1 MMSTKTTDR
10 LQEMWDQQEAFM
22 RLLQRKRNFPDFPTD
37 LEAKEGQKFIKSIA
51 QDCMHE
57 LFEAVHLLKNSKDH
71 RATNVDGFDRAAF
84 KEELVDS
91 LHFFFEICIAAGVSM
106 EELYDAYMA
115 KGEINVARIEDG
127 Y

>member
-1 MMSTKTTDR
+1 MTQRTDR
-10 LQEMWDQQEAFM
+10 LQEMWEQQEDFM
-22 RLLQRKRNFPDFPTD
+22 RLLQERRGFPEFPTD
-37 LEAKEGQKFIKSIA
+37 LNSKEGQKFIKAIA

-71 RATNVDGFDRAAF
+71 RATEVGGFDRAAF

-106 EELYDAYMA
+106 EELHEAYIE
-115 KGEINVARIEDG
+115 KGQINVERIEDG